1 MSECTHDCSSC
12 GESCA
17 ERTSPMDLRE
27 PVNGLSSVG
36 KVIAV
41 VSGKGGVGKSTV
53 TCSLAA
59 AMSRLGKKTAVL
71 DADITGPSVPT
82 AFGIH
87 EHAAGS
93 ELGIYPVVS
102 KGGVE
107 LMSLNLL
114 TENETDPVIWRGPRQ
129 APGGEQLMAH
139 HKKG

>member
-93 ELGIYPVVS
+93 ELGI
-102 KGGVE
+102 
-107 LMSLNLL
+107 
-114 TENETDPVIWRGPRQ
+114 
-129 APGGEQLMAH
+129 
-139 HKKG
+139 

>member
-12 GESCA
+12 GESCG
-17 ERTSPMDLRE
+17 ERTAPMDLHAPCNE
-27 PVNGLSSVG
+27 LSSVG

-59 AMSRLGKKTAVL
+59 AMARLGKKTAVL

-87 EHAAGS
+87 
-93 ELGIYPVVS
+93 
-102 KGGVE
+102 
-107 LMSLNLL
+107 
-114 TENETDPVIWRGPRQ
+114 
-129 APGGEQLMAH
+129 
-139 HKKG
+139 

>member
-1 MSECTHDCSSC
+1 MSECTHDCSTC
-12 GESCA
+12 GESCG
-17 ERTSPMDLRE
+17 ERTAPMDLRE

-53 TCSLAA
+53 TCSLAT
-59 AMSRLGKKTAVL
+59 AMAKLGKKVAVL

-87 EHAAGS
+87 EHAVGS
-93 ELGIYPVVS
+93 ELGIYPAVS

-114 TENETDPVIWRGPRQ
+114 T
-129 APGGEQLMAH
+129 
-139 HKKG
+139 